1 MDNLNENPLL
11 DDEDEEVAP
20 VSKSKKYGNPLLD
33 DDEETVSKSSDDSS
47 LPEIGGFELPDLEF
61 DYTPS
66 GPIRVPVMVDQ
77 SEDDGRE
84 LFINDKDSLFS
95 GAIDADPIFYS
106 PEDKSN
112 LKSPVERFFG
122 ISESVAADKD
132 DVDDELDMNDSIE
145 SLQKIYEM
153 RSEGASDEDVRAS
166 VSRSTFDLDG
176 DLDDEDELQGFRLDE
191 VIAKAI
197 QVGASDIHIIPDD
210 QVAFTVLSDIRR
222 IRDYGIIIPNVT
234 RKLQLDI
241 ISHVLEQDFVQDMEL
256 DTSYVV
262 KTGPAKGRRLRLS
275 IGKSFG
281 DIFLVFRV
289 IADVI
294 PTPKELGVTGPL
306 LEWFSLPRGAV
317 MLNGSTG
324 TGKSTTMSSLLKEVQ
339 LTQPKKII
347 TIEKPIEFVYGTE
360 GKALVVQR
368 EVGKDARSFAGALK
382 SALRQAP
389 DIVVVGEVRDRE
401 EVDEFLRAAETGHLA
416 ISTMHSDS
424 APATI
429 NRIMSLYDGDE
440 QKRILGTLSDVA
452 RGFANQLL
460 VKTPDGKGRFAVREV
475 LPVDEE
481 VSKLILHGNVS
492 GLQEYQMRHKI
503 TMDHELAKAVAGG
516 FCKLEDARLQSSKPH
531 RFDRLVKEAG

>member
-1 MDNLNENPLL
+1 MDNLNANPLL
-11 DDEDEEVAP
+11 DDDDEEVEKVP
-20 VSKSKKYGNPLLD
+20 RSGKFGNPLLD
-33 DDEETVSKSSDDSS
+33 DDEETVTSNSS
-47 LPEIGGFELPDLEF
+47 LPELSGFELPSLDL
-61 DYTPS
+61 DYMPS
-66 GPIRVPVMVDQ
+66 VPIRVPVLVDQ

-84 LFINDKDSLFS
+84 LFINDKEALLS
-95 GAIDADPIFYS
+95 GAGDATALFYS
-106 PEDKSN
+106 PEDDEDLDSTEVSFPKVSD
-112 LKSPVERFFG
+112 SFE
-122 ISESVAADKD
+122 AADED
-132 DVDDELDMNDSIE
+132 EDDDELDLNDSLADLE
-145 SLQKIYEM
+145 KIAM
-153 RSEGASDEDVRAS
+153 WRSEGASDEEIKS
-166 VSRSTFDLDG
+166 KSYRSSFALENEF
-176 DLDDEDELQGFRLDE
+176 DDEDELRGFRLDE

-197 QVGASDIHIIPDD
+197 EVGASDIHITPDD
-210 QVAFTVLSDIRR
+210 EVAFTVLSDVRR
-222 IRDYGIIIPNVT
+222 VRDFGVIVPNVT
-234 RKLQLDI
+234 RRLQLDI

-262 KTGPAKGRRLRLS
+262 RTGPAKGRRLRLS
-275 IGKSFG
+275 IGKTFG
-281 DIFLVFRV
+281 DIFLQFR
-289 IADVI
+289 IITDTI
-294 PTPKELGVTGPL
+294 PTPEDLGVTGPL

-324 TGKSTTMSSLLKEVQ
+324 TGKSTTLSSLLKQVQ

-347 TIEKPIEFVYGTE
+347 TIEKPIEFVYGKE

-389 DIVVVGEVRDRE
+389 NIIMVGEVRDRE

-452 RGFANQLL
+452 QGFANQIL
-460 VKTPDGKGRFAVREV
+460 VKTPDKKSRFAIREV

-481 VSKLILHGNVS
+481 VAKLILHGDVS
-492 GLQEYQMRHKI
+492 GLKDYQMNHKI

-516 FCKLEDARLQSSKPH
+516 YCTIQEARLQSSKPH
-531 RFDRLVKEAG
+531 RFDRLVREAG

>member
-1 MDNLNENPLL
+1 
-11 DDEDEEVAP
+11 
-20 VSKSKKYGNPLLD
+20 VSRSSKYGNPLLD
-33 DDEETVSKSSDDSS
+33 DDDETVSKSSGDSS
-47 LPEIGGFELPDLEF
+47 LPELGGFALPDLDF

-66 GPIRVPVMVDQ
+66 GKIRIPKMVDQ
-77 SEDDGRE
+77 SEDDGRD
-84 LFINDKDSLFS
+84 LFINDKEALLS
-95 GAIDADPIFYS
+95 GAGDATALFYS
-106 PEDKSN
+106 PESD
-112 LKSPVERFFG
+112 
-122 ISESVAADKD
+122 ESLNTSSDSFLED
-132 DVDDELDMNDSIE
+132 GDSFEDDEDDALDMNDSIE
-145 SLQKIYEM
+145 ELARIAQL
-153 RSEGASDEDVRAS
+153 RSEGASDEDVRSSLSA
-166 VSRSTFDLDG
+166 STFNLDS

-197 QVGASDIHIIPDD
+197 QVGASDIHINPDD

-222 IRDYGIIIPNVT
+222 IRDYGVIIPNVT

-275 IGKSFG
+275 IGKTFG
-281 DIFLVFRV
+281 DIFLQFRV
-289 IADVI
+289 IADTI
-294 PTPKELGVTGPL
+294 PTPKELGVSGPL

-324 TGKSTTMSSLLKEVQ
+324 TGKSTTMSSLLKDVQ
-339 LTQPKKII
+339 LTQAKKII

-368 EVGKDARSFAGALK
+368 EVGRDARSFAGALK

-389 DIVVVGEVRDRE
+389 DIIVVGEVRDRE

-460 VKTPDGKGRFAVREV
+460 VKTPDKKSRFAVREV

-516 FCKLEDARLQSSKPH
+516 FCTLEDARLQSSKPL

>member
-1 MDNLNENPLL
+1 MDNLNANPLL
-11 DDEDEEVAP
+11 DDEDEETAP

-33 DDEETVSKSSDDSS
+33 DEEESI
-47 LPEIGGFELPDLEF
+47 LPELGALSLPDLEF

-66 GPIRVPVMVDQ
+66 GSLRVPKMVDQ
-77 SEDDGRE
+77 SEDDGRD
-84 LFINDKDSLFS
+84 LFINDKDALFS
-95 GAIDADPIFYS
+95 AGDATALFYS
-106 PEDKSN
+106 PEDTEARSN
-112 LKSPVERFFG
+112 SSQSF
-122 ISESVAADKD
+122 SEND
-132 DVDDELDMNDSIE
+132 DSFEDDDDEIDMNDSIE
-145 SLQKIYEM
+145 SLQAIARL
-153 RSEGASDEDVRAS
+153 RSQGASDEEVRGNLLGS
-166 VSRSTFDLDG
+166 SFSLDG
-176 DLDDEDELQGFRLDE
+176 EIDDEDELQGFRLDE
-191 VIAKAI
+191 VIAQAI
-197 QVGASDIHIIPDD
+197 KVGASDIHINPDD
-210 QVAFTVLSDIRR
+210 QVAFTVLGDIRR
-222 IRDYGIIIPNVT
+222 VREFGLIVPNVT

-281 DIFLVFRV
+281 NVFLVFRV

-294 PTPKELGVTGPL
+294 PTPKELGVSGPL

-324 TGKSTTMSSLLKEVQ
+324 TGKSTTMASLLKHQQ
-339 LTQPKKII
+339 LTSAKKII
-347 TIEKPIEFVYGTE
+347 TIEKPIEFVFGTE
-360 GKALVVQR
+360 GRALVTQR

-389 DIVVVGEVRDRE
+389 DIVVVGEIRDRE

-429 NRIMSLYDGDE
+429 NRIMSLYEGDE

-460 VKTPDGKGRFAVREV
+460 VKTPDDKGRFAVREV

-481 VSKLILHGNVS
+481 VAKLILHGNVS
-492 GLQEYQMRHKI
+492 GLQDYQMREKI

-516 FCKLEDARLQSSKPH
+516 FCSIESARMQSSKPR
-531 RFDRLVKEAG
+531 RFDKLVKEAG

>member
-1 MDNLNENPLL
+1 MDNLNKNPLL
-11 DDEDEEVAP
+11 DDDDEEGEQ
-20 VSKSKKYGNPLLD
+20 VSGSSKYGNPLLD
-33 DDEETVSKSSDDSS
+33 DDEETVSKSPSDSS
-47 LPEIGGFELPDLEF
+47 LPEFGALSLPDLDF

-66 GPIRVPVMVDQ
+66 GAIHIPVMTDQ
-77 SEDDGRE
+77 SEDDGSD
-84 LFINDKDSLFS
+84 LFINDKDSLFQ
-95 GAIDADPIFYS
+95 GVEDATALFYS
-106 PEDKSN
+106 PETDDKPHAASN
-112 LKSPVERFFG
+112 SFRE
-122 ISESVAADKD
+122 D
-132 DVDDELDMNDSIE
+132 DNSFEDGEDDPIDMSDSIE
-145 SLQKIYEM
+145 SLQAAFEQ
-153 RSEGASDEDVRAS
+153 RVSGASDEEVKATL
-166 VSRSTFDLDG
+166 SRSSFSIDHEI
-176 DLDDEDELQGFRLDE
+176 DDEDELQGFRLDE

-197 QVGASDIHIIPDD
+197 QVGASDIHINPDD

-222 IRDYGIIIPNVT
+222 VRDYGVILPNVT
-234 RKLQLDI
+234 RRLQLDI

-262 KTGPAKGRRLRLS
+262 KTGPAKGRRTRLS
-275 IGKSFG
+275 IGKTFG
-281 DIFLVFRV
+281 DIFLQFRV
-289 IADVI
+289 IAETI

-324 TGKSTTMSSLLKEVQ
+324 TGKSTTTSSLLKQVQ

-347 TIEKPIEFVYGTE
+347 TIEKPIEFVYGNE

-389 DIVVVGEVRDRE
+389 DIIVVGEVRDRE

-429 NRIMSLYDGDE
+429 NRIMSLYAGDE

-452 RGFANQLL
+452 RGFANQIL
-460 VKTPDGKGRFAVREV
+460 VKTPDKKSRFAIREV

-481 VSKLILHGNVS
+481 VAKLILHGNVS
-492 GLQEYQMRHKI
+492 GLQEYQMREKI

-516 FCKLEDARLQSSKPH
+516 FCTAEVARNQSSKPH
-531 RFDRLVKEAG
+531 RFDKILRETR

>member
-11 DDEDEEVAP
+11 DDDDEEVAT
-20 VSKSKKYGNPLLD
+20 VSKSAKFGNPLLD
-33 DDEETVSKSSDDSS
+33 DEEEST
-47 LPEIGGFELPDLEF
+47 LPELGALSLPDLEF

-66 GPIRVPVMVDQ
+66 GALHVPVMTDQ

-84 LFINDKDSLFS
+84 LFINDKDALFK
-95 GAIDADPIFYS
+95 GVEDATALFYS
-106 PEDKSN
+106 PETDDSLTTSSN
-112 LKSPVERFFG
+112 SFQEDDDSLE
-122 ISESVAADKD
+122 ADED
-132 DVDDELDMNDSIE
+132 DDLDMSDSIE
-145 SLQKIYEM
+145 SLQEIARL
-153 RSEGASDEDVRAS
+153 RSSGASDEEVRANL
-166 VSRSTFDLDG
+166 SRSSFSLDSEI
-176 DLDDEDELQGFRLDE
+176 DDEDELQGFRLDE
-191 VIAKAI
+191 VIARAI
-197 QVGASDIHIIPDD
+197 EVGASDIHINPDD
-210 QVAFTVLSDIRR
+210 QVAFTVLSDIKR
-222 IRDYGIIIPNVT
+222 IREYGVILPNVT

-262 KTGPAKGRRLRLS
+262 KTGPAKGRRTRLS

-294 PTPKELGVTGPL
+294 PTPKELGVSGPL

-324 TGKSTTMSSLLKEVQ
+324 TGKSTTMASLLRDLQ
-339 LTQPKKII
+339 MNSPKKII
-347 TIEKPIEFVYGTE
+347 MIEKPIEFVFGTV

-368 EVGKDARSFAGALK
+368 EIGKDARSFAGALK

-429 NRIMSLYDGDE
+429 NRIMSLYEGDE

-452 RGFANQLL
+452 RGFANQIL
-460 VKTPDGKGRFAVREV
+460 VKTPDNKSRFAVREV
-475 LPVDEE
+475 LPVNEE
-481 VSKLILHGNVS
+481 VAKLILHGNVS
-492 GLQEYQMRHKI
+492 GLQEYQMREKI
-503 TMDHELAKAVAGG
+503 TMDHELARAVAGG
-516 FCKLEDARLQSSKPH
+516 FCSIDSARAQSSKPQ
-531 RFDRLVKEAG
+531 RFDKILKEIK

>member
-11 DDEDEEVAP
+11 DDDDEEVAT
-20 VSKSKKYGNPLLD
+20 VSKSKKFGNPLLE
-33 DDEETVSKSSDDSS
+33 DEDEST
-47 LPEIGGFELPDLEF
+47 LPELGALSLPDLEF

-66 GPIRVPVMVDQ
+66 GAIHVPVMPDQ
-77 SEDDGRE
+77 SDDDGRD
-84 LFINDKDSLFS
+84 LFINDKDSLFKS
-95 GAIDADPIFYS
+95 VEDATALFYS
-106 PEDKSN
+106 PEAAGDLAVSSN
-112 LKSPVERFFG
+112 SFREDDDSFVED
-122 ISESVAADKD
+122 E
-132 DVDDELDMNDSIE
+132 VDDLDMSDSIE
-145 SLQKIYEM
+145 SLQEIARL
-153 RSEGASDEDVRAS
+153 RSQGASDEEVRSRAS
-166 VSRSTFDLDG
+166 RSSFNLDQEI
-176 DLDDEDELQGFRLDE
+176 DDEDELQGFRLDE

-197 QVGASDIHIIPDD
+197 EIGASDIHINPDD

-222 IRDYGIIIPNVT
+222 IRDYGVILPNVT

-262 KTGPAKGRRLRLS
+262 KTGPAKGRRTRLS
-275 IGKSFG
+275 IGKTFG

-347 TIEKPIEFVYGTE
+347 TIERPIEFVYGNE

-382 SALRQAP
+382 SALRQSP
-389 DIVVVGEVRDRE
+389 DIIVVGEVRDRE

-452 RGFANQLL
+452 RGFANQIL
-460 VKTPDGKGRFAVREV
+460 VKTPDKKSRFAVREV

-481 VSKLILHGNVS
+481 VAKLILHGNVS
-492 GLQEYQMRHKI
+492 GLQEYQMREKI
-503 TMDHELAKAVAGG
+503 TMDHELARAVAGG
-516 FCKLEDARLQSSKPH
+516 FCSAEAARDQSSKPL
-531 RFDRLVKEAG
+531 RFDKILRETR

>member
-1 MDNLNENPLL
+1 
-11 DDEDEEVAP
+11 
-20 VSKSKKYGNPLLD
+20 
-33 DDEETVSKSSDDSS
+33 
-47 LPEIGGFELPDLEF
+47 
-61 DYTPS
+61 
-66 GPIRVPVMVDQ
+66 
-77 SEDDGRE
+77 
-84 LFINDKDSLFS
+84 
-95 GAIDADPIFYS
+95 
-106 PEDKSN
+106 
-112 LKSPVERFFG
+112 
-122 ISESVAADKD
+122 
-132 DVDDELDMNDSIE
+132 
-145 SLQKIYEM
+145 
-153 RSEGASDEDVRAS
+153 
-166 VSRSTFDLDG
+166 
-176 DLDDEDELQGFRLDE
+176 
-191 VIAKAI
+191 
-197 QVGASDIHIIPDD
+197 
-210 QVAFTVLSDIRR
+210 
-222 IRDYGIIIPNVT
+222 
-234 RKLQLDI
+234 LDI

-275 IGKSFG
+275 IGKTFG
-281 DIFLVFRV
+281 DIFLQFRV
-289 IADVI
+289 IADTI
-294 PTPKELGVTGPL
+294 PTPKELGVSGPL

-324 TGKSTTMSSLLKEVQ
+324 TGKSTTMSSLLKDVQ
-339 LTQPKKII
+339 LTQAKKII

-368 EVGKDARSFAGALK
+368 EVGRDARSFAGALK

-389 DIVVVGEVRDRE
+389 DIIVVGEVRDRE

-460 VKTPDGKGRFAVREV
+460 VKTPDKKSRFAVREV

-516 FCKLEDARLQSSKPH
+516 FCTLEDARLQSSKPL

>member
-1 MDNLNENPLL
+1 MDNLN
-11 DDEDEEVAP
+11 
-20 VSKSKKYGNPLLD
+20 SNPLLD
-33 DDEETVSKSSDDSS
+33 DDEEETVAPRSRRGESKAKGHGKQFR
-47 LPEIGGFELPDLEF
+47 EIEEVSTLSEMGSFELPDLEF

-66 GPIRVPVMVDQ
+66 GSIHIPVMTDQ
-77 SEDDGRE
+77 SDDDGRE
-84 LFINDKDSLFS
+84 LFINDKDALFS
-95 GAIDADPIFYS
+95 GTGTSDALFYS
-106 PEDKSN
+106 PE
-112 LKSPVERFFG
+112 
-122 ISESVAADKD
+122 ADYQDNFEQDSFEED
-132 DVDDELDMNDSIE
+132 DNDLTELDMSDSIE
-145 SLQKIYEM
+145 SLAMIADL
-153 RSEGASDEDVRAS
+153 RSTGASDEEVKS
-166 VSRSTFDLDG
+166 KFSNSRFIIEAEI
-176 DLDDEDELQGFRLDE
+176 DDEDELRGFKLDD

-197 QVGASDIHIIPDD
+197 EVGASDIHINPDD

-222 IRDYGIIIPNVT
+222 VREFGLIVPNVT

-241 ISHVLEQDFVQDMEL
+241 ISNVLEQDFVQELEL
-256 DTSYVV
+256 DTAYVV

-281 DIFLVFRV
+281 NIFLVFRV

-294 PTPKELGVTGPL
+294 PTPAELGVTGPL
-306 LEWFSLPRGAV
+306 LEWFNLPRGAV

-324 TGKSTTMSSLLKEVQ
+324 TGKSTTMASLLRHQQ
-339 LTQPKKII
+339 LTSPRKII
-347 TIEKPIEFVYGTE
+347 TIERPIEFVFGTD
-360 GKALVVQR
+360 GKALVTQR
-368 EVGKDARSFAGALK
+368 EVGKDARSFASALK

-401 EVDEFLRAAETGHLA
+401 EVNEFLRAAETGHLA

-460 VKTPDGKGRFAVREV
+460 VRTPDNKGRFAVREV

-492 GLQEYQMRHKI
+492 GLQDYQMREKI

-516 FCKLEDARLQSSKPH
+516 FCSIESARMQSSKPH
-531 RFDRLVKEAG
+531 RFDKLVKEAG

>member
-11 DDEDEEVAP
+11 DDDEEETVRP
-20 VSKSKKYGNPLLD
+20 KSKKSQSKSQGYGNALPVI
-33 DDEETVSKSSDDSS
+33 EEDSSSDELGS
-47 LPEIGGFELPDLEF
+47 FELPDLEF

-66 GPIRVPVMVDQ
+66 GHVYAPVMTDQ
-77 SEDDGRE
+77 SEDDGQD
-84 LFINDKDSLFS
+84 LFINDKDALFS
-95 GAIDADPIFYS
+95 SSSDADPIFYS
-106 PEDKSN
+106 PETDYNESSGSGN
-112 LKSPVERFFG
+112 FVED
-122 ISESVAADKD
+122 SEDFED
-132 DVDDELDMNDSIE
+132 DDEDEVDMNDSLE
-145 SLQKIYEM
+145 SLAMIEQL
-153 RSEGASDEDVRAS
+153 RSSGASDEEVRQR
-166 VSRSTFDLDG
+166 VSNSTFNLDHEV
-176 DLDDEDELQGFRLDE
+176 DDEDELRGFRLDE

-197 QVGASDIHIIPDD
+197 QVGASDIHINPDD

-222 IRDYGIIIPNVT
+222 VRDYGIIIPNVT

-275 IGKSFG
+275 IGKTFG
-281 DIFLVFRV
+281 DIFLQFRV
-289 IADVI
+289 IADTI

-324 TGKSTTMSSLLKEVQ
+324 TGKSTTTSSLLKQVQ
-339 LTQPKKII
+339 LTTAKKII

-368 EVGKDARSFAGALK
+368 EVGRDTRSFAGALK

-389 DIVVVGEVRDRE
+389 DIIVVGEVRDRE

-429 NRIMSLYDGDE
+429 NRIMSLYSGDE

-452 RGFANQLL
+452 QGFANQIL
-460 VKTPDGKGRFAVREV
+460 VKTPDKKSRFAVREV

-481 VSKLILHGNVS
+481 VSKLILHGDVS
-492 GLQEYQMRHKI
+492 GLKDYQWHHRI

-516 FCKLEDARLQSSKPH
+516 FCTIEDARLQSSKPY
-531 RFDRLVKEAG
+531 RFDKLVREVK